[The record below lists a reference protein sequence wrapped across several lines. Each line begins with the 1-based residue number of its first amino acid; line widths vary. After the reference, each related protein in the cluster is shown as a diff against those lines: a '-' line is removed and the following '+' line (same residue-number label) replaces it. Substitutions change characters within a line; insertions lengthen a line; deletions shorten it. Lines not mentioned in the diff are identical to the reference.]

1 VVLERIVVDVEVVEE
16 EVDVVVVVLGR
27 IVVDVEVVEEEV
39 EVVVV
44 VSSAVVDVVG
54 VLEDQPRHR
63 ARRLDVLQRTD
74 RAGPPGRAVHA

>member
-1 VVLERIVVDVEVVEE
+1 VVLE
-16 EVDVVVVVLGR
+16 R

-54 VLEDQPRHR
+54 VLDLVDGIVVEVT
-63 ARRLDVLQRTD
+63 A
-74 RAGPPGRAVHA
+74 A